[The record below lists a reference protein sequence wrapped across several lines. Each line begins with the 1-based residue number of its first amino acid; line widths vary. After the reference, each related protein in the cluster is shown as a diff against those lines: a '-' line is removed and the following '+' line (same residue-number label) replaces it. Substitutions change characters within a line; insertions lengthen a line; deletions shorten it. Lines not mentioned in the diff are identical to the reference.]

1 MNNEDRTNQLI
12 STPQTTGRGLLHKV
26 FRSSIALCL
35 LATSV
40 ASYADESVTLERVR
54 YCDQRGLNN
63 ICAGTAT
70 TPSKFQ
76 AWSNAGVSTEGQR
89 NTYISIVNQP
99 PKDQVRK
106 VVFISA
112 GQQTDP
118 GGEERGKIGKGYPNV
133 LTGQPN
139 DYKDGCMN
147 ATKSC
152 TRTIDAR
159 SVLGR
164 LRGDGKFSDSD
175 TLFIAAF
182 DMRFGYY
189 RPSAE
194 KQRRENAYWDFLTSQ
209 FDPSK
214 VELIVL
220 AGQSR
225 GGCMMFRLGQ
235 KLRATSTYQNI
246 PLIVQGLDPVC
257 TTTGTPN
264 LDRELPQLSGV
275 YRNPLNN
282 SYESYPIDMD
292 QVFPS
297 NHRNKLAVLDI
308 HGGGEVWA
316 QEPGIRSFTWKAS
329 DTDLGWWEQKWVN
342 AGHEDMGGKYEH
354 SWQTVDLAVTHIY
367 DSMYVFGSTHF
378 KSTDQ
383 HPVDINGDGLSD
395 IVLRSRNPQQGLII
409 HTKLSNGDGSF
420 IDKAFISGDGSA
432 VDLLPMLS
440 GYFNADNKTDLLL
453 RYYHPQNGL
462 TLRTKLSNGDG
473 SFTEKEYQAGDGHSD
488 TERLAFIGDVDG
500 DKLSDLISLY
510 QHPTSGLHIRVKYSN
525 GDGSFRETDHRSG
538 DGAMGDSMRM
548 HAADVNGDGKTDLIY
563 HFQNGADNFQIRTQI
578 SNGDGSFTYKKLIPG
593 GWWYMNNMQSFV
605 GDVNRD
611 KKSDLILITR
621 DHGTKLLRANTYIS
635 QGDGTYHRVIHD
647 LAETADVDKLEIL
660 VGDFNGDRR
669 TDILLRKR
677 DPQQGLILRL
687 KLSKGDGHYTHV
699 QHIAGDGPQIDN
711 FSALIGN
718 IDKGLTTDLI
728 LRARTANGI
737 LIRSKLS
744 KSDGSFSEA
753 QYNATGDLLMLMR
766 YPALS
771 GAMRW
776 AGGGTFHPCGGCVKT
791 VSTADKVAVKKATV
805 LPQIKPSV
813 SGGKVVN
820 KAINAQQ
827 LKQ

>member
-1 MNNEDRTNQLI
+1 MNDEYLRHDLTVQ
-12 STPQTTGRGLLHKV
+12 PQPLRPDLKNTVIK
-26 FRSSIALCL
+26 SSIALTL
-35 LATSV
+35 LLTSLI
-40 ASYADESVTLERVR
+40 SYADENVLLERVR
-54 YCDQRGLNN
+54 YCDFRGINN
-63 ICAGTAT
+63 VCAGTAT
-70 TPSKFQ
+70 TPNKFK
-76 AWSNAGVSTEGQR
+76 AWNDAGVSTEGQR
-89 NTYISIVNQP
+89 NTYLAIVNQP

-106 VVFISA
+106 VVFISS
-112 GQQTDP
+112 GQQTDE
-118 GGEERGKIGKGYPNV
+118 GGEGKGKFGKGYPNV

-139 DYKDGCMN
+139 DYKDNCMN

-182 DMRFGYY
+182 DMRFGYF
-189 RPSAE
+189 RPQAE
-194 KQRRENAYWDFLTSQ
+194 KQKRENAYWNFLTSK
-209 FDPSK
+209 FDPKK

-225 GGCMMFRLGQ
+225 GGCMMFRLAR
-235 KLRATSTYQNI
+235 KLRAQSAYQDI
-246 PLIVQGLDPVC
+246 PLILQGYDPVC
-257 TTTGTPN
+257 TTTGSPA
-264 LDRELPQLSGV
+264 LAKELPPLKTTP
-275 YRNPLNN
+275 YTNPLNSN
-282 SYESYPIDMD
+282 YASFPIDMD
-292 QVFPS
+292 KVFPADK
-297 NHRNKLAVLDI
+297 RQKLAILDL
-308 HGGGEVWA
+308 HGGGEVFGP
-316 QEPGIRSFTWKAS
+316 QIRSFTWFDKN
-329 DTDLGWWEQKWVN
+329 TDLGWWKQRWVN
-342 AGHEDMGGKYEH
+342 ASHGDMGGHYEE
-354 SWQTVDLAVTHIY
+354 SWQTVDVGVTHIY

-395 IVLRSRNPQQGLII
+395 MVLRSRNPQQGLII

-420 IDKAFISGDGSA
+420 TDKAFISGDGSA

-453 RYYHPQNGL
+453 RYYHPQKGL
-462 TLRTKLSNGDG
+462 MLRTKLSNGDG
-473 SFTEKEYQAGDGHSD
+473 TFTEKEYQAGDGHSA

-525 GDGSFRETDHRSG
+525 GDGTYRETDHRSG
-538 DGAMGDSMRM
+538 DGTMGDSMRM

-563 HFQNGADNFQIRTQI
+563 HFQNGSDLFQIRTQI

-593 GWWYMNNMQSFV
+593 GWWHMNNMQSFV

-647 LAETADVDKLEIL
+647 LAETADVDKLETL

-677 DPQQGLILRL
+677 DPQHGLILRL
-687 KLSKGDGHYTHV
+687 KLAKGDGRYTHV
-699 QHIAGDGPQIDN
+699 QHIAGDGTQIDN

-718 IDKGLTTDLI
+718 IDKGQTADLI

-744 KSDGSFSEA
+744 KSDASFSEA
-753 QYNATGDLLMLMR
+753 QYNATGDTLMLMR

-771 GAMRW
+771 GAMKW

-791 VSTADKVAVKKATV
+791 ISTADKVVVKKATV
-805 LPQIKPSV
+805 LPQTKPSV
-813 SGGKVVN
+813 PGGKIVH
-820 KAINAQQ
+820 KAVQVPQ